1 MKNSFGLVLAVV
13 AALVLIGLYSALFTV
28 YQTQQALVLR
38 FGEPVRIIE
47 EPGLNVKIP
56 LVDSVI
62 FVDKRIL
69 DLENPSQEVIA
80 ADQKR
85 LVVDAFARY
94 RIVNPLRFYQSVGTI
109 EGANSRLATILNSSL
124 RRVLGESSF
133 TQVVRDQRE
142 ALMGRIRDQVN
153 REAAGF
159 GISVIDVRIRRA
171 DLPEAN
177 SQAVFQRMQ
186 TERQRE
192 AAEIRAQGAEAAQTI
207 RARSDRDSTI
217 IVAEANATADK
228 LRGEG
233 EAQRNEIFAQA
244 YTQDRGFFDFY
255 RSMQAY
261 EASMKS
267 GDTRMLLA
275 PDSEFFRFFNNPAA
289 PAAAPGSAP
298 APPPRHRRR
307 RRRRTDAAMYDLIV
321 ALGLV
326 LVIEGLMLAAV
337 PGAVRRATE
346 AIAQTPDTPLR
357 LAGLIGAIVG
367 LVIVWLVRG

>member
-1 MKNSFGLVLAVV
+1 MRNSFGLVLAVV
-13 AALVLIGLYSALFTV
+13 VALAAIVLFSALFSV

-38 FGEPVRIIE
+38 FGEPIRVIE
-47 EPGLNVKIP
+47 TPGLNAKIP

-62 FVDKRIL
+62 FIDKRIL

-94 RIVNPLRFYQSVGTI
+94 RITNPLRFYQAVGTV

-124 RRVLGESSF
+124 RRVLGESTF
-133 TQVVRDQRE
+133 IQVVRDERE
-142 ALMGRIRDQVN
+142 TLMTRIRDQVN
-153 REAAGF
+153 REAANF
-159 GISVIDVRIRRA
+159 GINVIDVRIRRA

-192 AAEIRAQGAEAAQTI
+192 ASEIRAQGGEQAQTI
-207 RARSDRDSTI
+207 RSRADRDSTI
-217 IVAEANATADK
+217 IVAEANAAGDK

-244 YTQDRGFFDFY
+244 YGQDKGFFDFY

-261 EASMKS
+261 EEAMKNT
-267 GDTRMLLA
+267 DTRMVVS
-275 PDSEFFRFFNNPAA
+275 PTSDFFRFFNAPNPAA
-289 PAAAPGSAP
+289 VPPAPGAAAAPAQP
-298 APPPRHRRR
+298 AN
-307 RRRRTDAAMYDLIV
+307 
-321 ALGLV
+321 
-326 LVIEGLMLAAV
+326 
-337 PGAVRRATE
+337 
-346 AIAQTPDTPLR
+346 
-357 LAGLIGAIVG
+357 
-367 LVIVWLVRG
+367 